1 MNVFKSITSFFKEL
15 SNYVTFDYIVYGSV
29 GLLVLVMVISLIR
42 TNYTYEVK
50 LLRNVSKLNK
60 YFAKNPY
67 VNDENIVELN
77 TRMKNVPKA
86 LRYCWQEYMLNRDK
100 VPSEY
105 MNTTVCVDQPCKA
118 SAYGNVATTVGIFT
132 IVISVLAFLLGMAR
146 MAVDEAVRFN
156 TFLFEVLLLPL
167 LVLALGY
174 LFVTFLRARHTSI
187 NADLYYTFHEFERN
201 INKACTTMPAFI
213 DYEVLFTK
221 KEIKEGIPVLQDYL
235 EKRAIEEKREREEAE
250 LNASQFE
257 YYDFDD
263 LGVDNSLLL
272 ERAMKECEKYINVKR
287 DLASKVQS
295 KETEMFNYQKN
306 FDEVTKDFERKAQ
319 ASRESIAQLTDQINQ
334 TTVKIEANYMK
345 KRLNEEQTK
354 LQQLEK
360 DYELAS
366 TRFQK
371 QQDEMNAEVQ
381 TLNDEIA
388 KRKATTEEAMK
399 AECKNYAN
407 KIYGQIS
414 KTVQD
419 QSKPYIDQINE
430 DKNNLEETISE
441 LKSNVTSTTD
451 ELNKVTNELATRTEE
466 YNVKVAEIKALKDL
480 KAYLTSPEFKK
491 SFLSKK
497 EVKEFE
503 GREIEISDDVV
514 KQIADLE
521 ERVKLA
527 EENKSLY
534 EDKINLLQQ
543 SLNNANREIADT
555 KRVNEE
561 LIEKTKQAELAK
573 QKAEEDAKK
582 AIETS
587 KNVAPSAPATPT
599 EPAKPAQETP
609 KAETAKSTT
618 VEKPVLQSIKKPN
631 NDMNSKIEKIKL
643 EIPKKQAPVS
653 ASTVRAPRRK
663 ASLDSLLNAV
673 NKMQKDESAIKTET
687 KLVGP
692 KLRKKT
698 DNQ

>member
-1 MNVFKSITSFFKEL
+1 MNVFKTLTSFFKEL
-15 SNYVTFDYIVYGSV
+15 SNYVTFDYIVYGAV
-29 GLLVLVMVISLIR
+29 GLLVLVMIIAIIR
-42 TNYTYEVK
+42 TNHTYEVK
-50 LLRNVSKLNK
+50 LLKSVSKLNK

-77 TRMKNVPKA
+77 TRMKNVPKT

-105 MNTTVCVDQPCKA
+105 MNPTVCIDQPCKA
-118 SAYGNVATTVGIFT
+118 SAYGNVASAVKVFT

-156 TFLFEVLLLPL
+156 NFLFEVLLLPL
-167 LVLALGY
+167 LVLTLGY
-174 LFVTFLRARHTSI
+174 LFVIFLRARHTSI
-187 NADLYYTFHEFERN
+187 NADLYYSFHEFDRN

-235 EKRAIEEKREREEAE
+235 EKRAIEEKREKEEAE

-257 YYDFDD
+257 YYDFDE

-272 ERAMKECEKYINVKR
+272 ERAMKECEKFINVKR

-371 QQDEMNAEVQ
+371 QQDEMKAEVEA
-381 TLNDEIA
+381 LNEEIA
-388 KRKATTEEAMK
+388 RRKATTEDAMK

-430 DKNNLEETISE
+430 DKNNLEETISQ
-441 LKSNVTSTTD
+441 LKANAASTTE
-451 ELNKVTNELATRTEE
+451 ELNRVSAELNTLNEE
-466 YNVKVAEIKALKDL
+466 YNVKVAEIKSMKEL

-497 EVKEFE
+497 EVREYE
-503 GREIEISDDVV
+503 GRQVEISDDVV

-521 ERVKLA
+521 EKVQLA
-527 EENKSLY
+527 EQNRALY

-543 SLNNANREIADT
+543 NINTANREVADT
-555 KRVNEE
+555 RRLNEE
-561 LIEKTKQAELAK
+561 LLEKSRQASMA
-573 QKAEEDAKK
+573 QAKAEEALAAIKVAQTQAQTTVAPTQKEEKKVAPAPAPKMETPAKK
-582 AIETS
+582 
-587 KNVAPSAPATPT
+587 
-599 EPAKPAQETP
+599 
-609 KAETAKSTT
+609 ST
-618 VEKPVLQSIKKPN
+618 L
-631 NDMNSKIEKIKL
+631 DMNEKIEKIKL

-653 ASTVRAPRRK
+653 ASTVRAPRNK
-663 ASLDSLLNAV
+663 ASLDSLLDAV
-673 NKMQKDESAIKTET
+673 NKMQKDESET

-698 DNQ
+698 DQQ